1 MYVFVTPI
9 PASTSIVSVSVEPV
23 QVTVEPVKVVPFN
36 LVVTVAPVSTV
47 VTVSVSETLVEFV
60 VYAYTFGAN
69 VGLKVSEPS
78 ANEARSPVKKPL
90 WCPNPC
96 TQQL

>member
-36 LVVTVAPVSTV
+36 LVVTVAPVSAV
-47 VTVSVSETLVEFV
+47 VYESVSETLVEFV
-60 VYAYTFGAN
+60 V
-69 VGLKVSEPS
+69 
-78 ANEARSPVKKPL
+78 
-90 WCPNPC
+90 
-96 TQQL
+96 